1 MQVSEA
7 HCQCGWVGHPRQLD
21 AHIRLDHR
29 VGEPPPKRP
38 GFRAALDHHKRSA
51 GHGLTFKDCQAAECL
66 AYWDA
71 VGR

>member
-29 VGEPPPKRP
+29 VGEPP
-38 GFRAALDHHKRSA
+38 RSA
-51 GHGLTFKDCQAAECL
+51 PASAPPSTTTSGAPGT
-66 AYWDA
+66 
-71 VGR
+71 G